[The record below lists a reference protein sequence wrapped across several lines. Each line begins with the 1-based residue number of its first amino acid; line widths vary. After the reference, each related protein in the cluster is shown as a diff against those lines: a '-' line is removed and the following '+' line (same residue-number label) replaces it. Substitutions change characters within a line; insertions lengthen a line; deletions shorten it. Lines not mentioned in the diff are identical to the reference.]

1 VSSNASDVPGPG
13 KRAKGR
19 EKAAAAERAERAE
32 RAAKADVKLP
42 EQVYKD
48 ERPAEYFARYHERS
62 RDHEPEWIYEFV
74 RVITTL
80 LAVTV
85 FRARAYGSENVPN
98 GPVIIA
104 PNHGSFMDHF
114 LCGAF
119 IRRHVQFMAKSHMF
133 THGSLKTWIYTH
145 GGVFPVRRGS
155 RDEES
160 FTTAT
165 TILRRGGCLGMY
177 VEGGRTRTGELSDEA
192 KPGMGRLALET
203 GAAIV
208 PVAII
213 GSHRIRN
220 WKRFEFPRITVHYGA
235 PLSFTPVQD
244 PSRGMQQ
251 AASDE
256 VLRRIRTLY
265 EQNLDSK
272 KAG

>member
-1 VSSNASDVPGPG
+1 VSSNASDVPGRG
-13 KRAKGR
+13 RRARRR
-19 EKAAAAERAERAE
+19 EKVAAAERAERA
-32 RAAKADVKLP
+32 AKPDVKLP
-42 EQVYKD
+42 DQVYKD
-48 ERPAEYFARYHERS
+48 ERPAEYFAQYHART
-62 RDHEPEWIYEFV
+62 RDHEPEWIYEIV
-74 RVITTL
+74 RSATTL
-80 LAVTV
+80 FALIV

-98 GPVIIA
+98 GAVIIA

-119 IRRHVQFMAKSHMF
+119 IRRHIQFMAKSHMF
-133 THGSLKTWIYTH
+133 EHGSLKTWIYTH

-155 RDEES
+155 RDDEA

-177 VEGGRTRTGELSDEA
+177 VEGGRTRTGELSAEA

-220 WKRFEFPRITVHYGA
+220 WKRLQFPQISVHYGKPLTFA
-235 PLSFTPVQD
+235 PVEE

-256 VLRRIRTLY
+256 VLRRIRALY
-265 EQNLDSK
+265 EQH
-272 KAG
+272 AR